1 MNKLVDMDTVATK
14 SEAPQK
20 IGAFA
25 AKTELSKLLRQTR
38 AGKSFIITQRGTP
51 VAELRPIQEETP
63 PKPRSKWGDMKGKI
77 WMADDFC
84 EPIEE
89 MREYME

>member
-1 MNKLVDMDTVATK
+1 MDPTQPPREPPT
-14 SEAPQK
+14 E

-38 AGKSFIITQRGTP
+38 AGKSFIITQRGSP
-51 VAELRPIQEETP
+51 VAELRPIKEKE
-63 PKPRSKWGDMKGKI
+63 PRKSKWGDMKGKI

-84 EPIEE
+84 EPLEE

>member
-1 MNKLVDMDTVATK
+1 MKTIEPPPEKPT
-14 SEAPQK
+14 K

-51 VAELRPIQEETP
+51 VAELRPIEQKE
-63 PKPRSKWGDMKGKI
+63 PRKSKWGDMKGKI

-84 EPIEE
+84 EPLEE